1 MGPLVLPAGQAGGH
15 VTASPASPLQLSR
28 WAHGLTSRL
37 FQINWLPAAAGTMAS
52 AVNTVQPAAS
62 SLLSQP
68 RLTAHCQAGLGG
80 PVRGGRSSTADCRA
94 RGYVTTW
101 HTAYVSVLLSTGG
114 VLDFD
119 NDTVKAYLLI
129 TYLLEL
135 SYFNLCRMPNKQ
147 LNKLSPML
155 KLAFRSIIKL
165 LPMLSM

>member
-15 VTASPASPLQLSR
+15 VTASPAPS
-28 WAHGLTSRL
+28 LT
-37 FQINWLPAAAGTMAS
+37 PAVVTLGTWSHITIVSDKLVTAATMAS

-114 VLDFD
+114 VLNFD
-119 NDTVKAYLLI
+119 NDTVKAYLLT

-155 KLAFRSIIKL
+155 KLAFRSIKL